1 MATISSILGGIGL
14 FILGMLMMTDS
25 LKAIAGDALKRL
37 LSKFTGGTFKAI
49 LSGAGITALIQ
60 SSSATTL
67 MTIGFVS
74 AGLLTFTQS
83 IGVIIG
89 ANLGSTSTGW
99 IVSLIGLKISMNA
112 LALPIIGIGILL
124 RMFSKGRYAAHGL
137 ALTGFGLLF
146 LGIDVLQQG
155 MLSLTEIIDLSAF
168 SQQSIFNLLLLVLI
182 GILMTVIMQSSSAAV
197 VTTLA
202 ALNTGVIGF
211 DQAAAL
217 VIGQNVGTT
226 VKAVLASIGASVP
239 AKRTSLAHIFFNV
252 GTGIVALLTLPL
264 LSQAVFLIG
273 DLFAVT
279 DAAVL
284 IAIFHTLFNIVGL
297 LIFVPFIKRF
307 AGIIERI
314 VPEQDNHLIRHLD
327 SSVALV
333 APVAIEATRR
343 TLVDITLVVSQYIK
357 SIFEQQNHLGN
368 DSDQLKEAETAIQ
381 KVREFLSKINTET
394 ASSRKDYINH
404 LSSVHALDHLD
415 RLIRASKERE
425 YIKTVFTHQELGKA
439 RKLLEQSVGE
449 VAQRLDQNGE
459 VKQELVV
466 HVEAMSLQIADIR
479 REDRRLLLETSI
491 KSPKYIQDTLEKVH
505 TLLWLDRLAYH
516 LWRTVYHLS
525 EQEHSPYAIHEL
537 GQDDYKHRS

>member
-1 MATISSILGGIGL
+1 MATISSIIGGIGL

-37 LSKFTGGTFKAI
+37 LSHFTGGTFKAI
-49 LSGAGITALIQ
+49 LSGASITAIIQ

-74 AGLLTFTQS
+74 AGLITFTQS

-112 LALPIIGIGILL
+112 LALPIIGIGIFL
-124 RMFSKGRYAAHGL
+124 RMFSKGKYSAHGM

-155 MLSLTEIIDLSAF
+155 MLSLTDIIDLSAF
-168 SQQSIFNLLLLVLI
+168 SQQTVLNLIILVLI
-182 GILMTVIMQSSSAAV
+182 GIIMTVIMQSSSAAV

-226 VKAVLASIGASVP
+226 VKAVLAAIGASVP
-239 AKRTSLAHIFFNV
+239 AKRTSMAHIFFNV
-252 GTGIVALLTLPL
+252 GTGVVALLTLPL
-264 LSQAVFLIG
+264 LTQVVFLIG

-284 IAIFHTLFNIVGL
+284 IAIFHTLFNVVGL
-297 LIFVPFIKRF
+297 LLFVPFIKPF
-307 AGIIERI
+307 ARIIEGII
-314 VPEQDNHLIRHLD
+314 PEKENRLIRHLD

-333 APVAIEATRR
+333 APVAIEASRR
-343 TLVDITLVVSQYIK
+343 TLLDVTKVVAQNILN
-357 SIFEQQNHLGN
+357 IFQQKKHPEDYLAK
-368 DSDQLKEAETAIQ
+368 LEEAEQAIAET
-381 KVREFLSKINTET
+381 RTFLSKVNTES
-394 ASSRKDYINH
+394 ASSKEDYLNH
-404 LSSVHALDHLD
+404 LSAVHALDHLD
-415 RLIRASKERE
+415 RLIKASKEQE
-425 YIKTVFTHQELGKA
+425 YINTLFSHQELEKA
-439 RKLLEQSVGE
+439 RELLENSFSE
-449 VAQRLDQNGE
+449 VNQRLSTAEQIQD
-459 VKQELVV
+459 ELVK
-466 HVEAMSLQIADIR
+466 HVEASSLAIADIR
-479 REDRRLLLETSI
+479 REDRKALLESSI
-491 KSPKYIQDTLEKVH
+491 TAPNNMHQALDKVH
-505 TLLWLDRLAYH
+505 TLLWIDRLAYH
-516 LWRTVYHLS
+516 IWRAIYHLT
-525 EQEHSPYAIHEL
+525 EKREMEHEV
-537 GQDDYKHRS
+537 QDRE